1 MRVPTSRARGNGPAS
16 TSRPRMVSSLGKQ
29 AEDLRGVIHKRVG
42 WVIALIHDPAV
53 TAAVGVNAATNEV
66 LRVAFN
72 DHAFPRRERDIAQ
85 VLSPRG
91 MLGKERR
98 PTPEV
103 GGHDDGGA
111 VGPGT
116 HSL

>member
-42 WVIALIHDPAV
+42 WVVALIHDPAV

-66 LRVAFN
+66 LG
-72 DHAFPRRERDIAQ
+72 RRSTITPCH
-85 VLSPRG
+85 SPSVISRKG
-91 MLGKERR
+91 FRPGPWWGKN
-98 PTPEV
+98 V
-103 GGHDDGGA
+103 GQR
-111 VGPGT
+111 
-116 HSL
+116 LK